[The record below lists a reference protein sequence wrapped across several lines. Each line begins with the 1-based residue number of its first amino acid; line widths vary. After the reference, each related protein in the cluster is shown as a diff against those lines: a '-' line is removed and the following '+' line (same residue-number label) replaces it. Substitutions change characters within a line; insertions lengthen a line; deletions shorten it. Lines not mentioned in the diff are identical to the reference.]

1 MIKEK
6 ELMAWA
12 DRTADAYHTLATDP
26 TYPECNLAFYTQSDL
41 RKLTAVPE
49 LLILTINPYGN
60 AGYTGKDGYEGQ
72 VDNQIWKDWGLNGR
86 MTGEILIKGNPL
98 YSTRE
103 QWHLWKR
110 LRYIFRCGGI
120 ERVLDDE
127 SRYVYTELMF
137 FNTKKTEDIPRQ
149 AYSLV
154 PHTIELIGI
163 LQPKQILCIGAAT
176 CLPALKP
183 YITGL
188 TQVAKNVKGGELN
201 GIPLFAIP
209 HTSSRYTRELLEIA
223 GRTLGEKITF

>member
-1 MIKEK
+1 MINGK

-12 DRTADAYHTLATDP
+12 DKTADAYHTLATDP
-26 TYPECNLAFYTQSDL
+26 VHPECNLAFYTQSDL
-41 RKLTAVPE
+41 RKLTAAPE
-49 LLILTINPYGN
+49 LLILTINPYGDTQ
-60 AGYTGKDGYEGQ
+60 YTGEYCQ
-72 VDNQIWKDWGLNGR
+72 LDNPCWKGWGLDGR

-120 ERVLDDE
+120 EEVLNDE
-127 SRYVYTELMF
+127 SRYVYTELVL
-137 FNTKKTEDIPRQ
+137 FNTKKAEYIPTQ

-154 PHTIELIGI
+154 PHTIELIDI
-163 LQPKQILCIGAAT
+163 LKPKQILCVGAAT

-209 HTSSRYTRELLEIA
+209 HTASVYTRELLEIA
-223 GRTLGEKITF
+223 GKTLGNKMVL